1 LDQAIF
7 HLINEQWTSPALD
20 LFMAALSDS
29 EIWKPLFVAIG
40 LSALFFGGFKARA
53 FVICLALSLL
63 IAELLTGVLK
73 SAVDRHRPKQVES
86 VRMVELEKTHPKF
99 MALFKKRTI
108 RFSDQSDRRSSG
120 PSFPSG
126 HMTDNTVIAVYCT
139 LFYRRRGWFYWI
151 ITAAVGYSRIYL
163 GAHWPSDIIATLF
176 LAVGEALLM
185 LGLFELVWRTTARKW
200 APNLYARHPSLI
212 VRDVSNSPRK
222 DASHDHG
229 KNARHE
235 E

>member
-1 LDQAIF
+1 LDQTLF

-20 LFMAALSDS
+20 LFMAALGNSA
-29 EIWKPLFVAIG
+29 IWKPLLIAVV
-40 LSALFFGGFKARA
+40 LSALFFGGFRGRA
-53 FVICLALSLL
+53 FIICLLLALAVVQP
-63 IAELLTGVLK
+63 IVGILK
-73 SAVDRHRPKQVES
+73 TAFDRHRPKQIES
-86 VRMVELEKTHPKF
+86 VRMVQLERTHPEF
-99 MALFKKRTI
+99 LTLFKKPVI
-108 RFSDQSDRRSSG
+108 RFSDQSDRDRAG

-126 HMTDNTVIAVYCT
+126 HMVNNTIIAVYST
-139 LFYRRRGWFYWI
+139 LFYRRRGWLYWI
-151 ITAAVGYSRIYL
+151 VTGAVGYSRIYL

-212 VRDVSNSPRK
+212 VRDVSNSPGK

>member
-1 LDQAIF
+1 MDQSLF

-20 LFMAALSDS
+20 LFMAALSNS

-86 VRMVELEKTHPKF
+86 ERMVELQKTHPKF
-99 MALFKKRTI
+99 MSLFKKRTI
-108 RFSDQSDRRSSG
+108 RFSDQSDRSSSG

-126 HMTDNTVIAVYCT
+126 HMTNNTVIAVYCT

-163 GAHWPSDIIATLF
+163 GAHWPSDVLVTVF
-176 LAVGEALLM
+176 LAAGEALIM
-185 LGLFELVWRTTARKW
+185 LGLFELIWRTMGKRW
-200 APNLYARHPSLI
+200 APNIYARHPNLIGGHASSLP
-212 VRDVSNSPRK
+212 SPHSQ
-222 DASHDHG
+222 DGGS
-229 KNARHE
+229 RHFQ
-235 E
+235 